1 MLQVGATGFTCG
13 DDAAL
18 HRRHLLLLRHLAAQ
32 GDVAERDWPMDVGDD
47 EGTTGGEKESNN
59 KQGWCD

>member
-1 MLQVGATGFTCG
+1 MPQVGAAGFTCG

-32 GDVAERDWPMDVGDD
+32 GVVAERDWLMWLGDD
-47 EGTTGGEKESNN
+47 EGRMGGERI
-59 KQGWCD
+59 QQTGVG